1 MNKKDR
7 VLIIIW
13 IVVLILMGIPDW
25 IEFLSR

>member
-13 IVVLILMGIPDW
+13 IVVLVLMGIPDW